1 LSDASEI
8 MRRIEAALLSL
19 VSVATFG
26 RLVVRREHCLFAEA
40 VRYVVDSCE
49 FILLQILAF
58 AVSIKSTIK
67 NPSSLRHPIVSL
79 ALDFYDFVVL
89 LAFAHEKVVDP
100 RLLLVHSKAL
110 LVMVANDVLVAVEVL
125 LNQALIARLINCLTN
140 GLIGAAA
147 YSKTLIDRWSSA
159 RPLTLH
165 GSLDFLGNHTNPF
178 KLSILFTMLQ

>member
-110 LVMVANDVLVAVEVL
+110 LVMVANDILVAVEVL
-125 LNQALIARLINCLTN
+125 LHQTLIARLINCLAN

-165 GSLDFLGNHTNPF
+165 GSLDFLGNHTNPL